1 MKRKV
6 ATSHGRISQRE
17 FLAEPYINITLQQE
31 VRIHTDSQY
40 CCPPAEEVDD
50 QQDDADY
57 EEDEHGRGQ
66 PHHLRVV
73 LGRELLGPV
82 LLEDVRHRAP
92 ELHRLKRSL
101 EIFFTFRKL
110 ALIVNA

>member
-6 ATSHGRISQRE
+6 ATSHGRISHRE
-17 FLAEPYINITLQQE
+17 FLAEPYISITLQQE

-50 QQDDADY
+50 QQDDADD

-82 LLEDVRHRAP
+82 LLEDVGHRAP
-92 ELHRLKRSL
+92 ELHRLERSL
-101 EIFFTFRKL
+101 EIIFYIEK
-110 ALIVNA
+110 I